1 MDGSIGQD
9 RYPNHPDAR
18 FRRSPLGARLARTA
32 SAPTVA
38 TPARTRRLMSL
49 SRPRSLRLLALPAL
63 LAACGTPAT
72 PARTAPTPVPASG
85 GTAGDGATGTAAGP
99 ASPAG
104 TGAPM
109 RRDSLGRVISEADV
123 ERGAAAIFGQLPAG
137 GDSADAAVALAAGD
151 ARATWDIDVRS
162 YETHRRVGMW
172 VDVFTG
178 RLRDFTQRAMS
189 RGTRYDAM
197 LRRRFREAGLPE
209 DMTYLALIESAYNP
223 HAYSRAAAVGMWQ
236 FMSGTARGVG
246 MRVDHWVDERRD
258 PVRATE
264 GAIDF
269 LTDLHEA
276 YGSWYL
282 AAAAYNGG
290 PGRVSRGL
298 ARFADELE
306 GAEGDDRFF
315 ALADQKY
322 LPTETKDYVP
332 KLIAAALV
340 AKEPQR
346 YGLAV
351 DTQPVFAYDSVVVA
365 GGVPLAAIARAAGT
379 TLDRITDLNPHFL
392 RGVTPPGE
400 EAEVRLPVG
409 TAAVFGPAFLALPEE
424 QKRGWR
430 DLRLDAL
437 RSVTAIAD
445 AEGIPL
451 RALRWYN
458 PRLAVDRRGR
468 VRAGTVLR
476 IPTTDALAAARDVPD
491 PSLERYRR
499 AASPEAA
506 LVAQRHRVRRGETL
520 GGIARRYG
528 VSVAQ
533 LRKLNSV
540 PGGRVRTGQVLVVR
554 RPSKAAQARAR
565 REAAASR
572 ARGSAARCTTK
583 VVRGRNGKKRTVRS
597 CAPARS
603 ASAKGAKAATSSKG
617 SRAAA
622 SSKAARGKA
631 SAAKKAPAKKGAAR
645 KPTAKKKSGAAKPS
659 SGAKK
664 KAAQKE

>member
-1 MDGSIGQD
+1 M
-9 RYPNHPDAR
+9 
-18 FRRSPLGARLARTA
+18 PLF
-32 SAPTVA
+32 
-38 TPARTRRLMSL
+38 RTRSTG
-49 SRPRSLRLLALPAL
+49 LLALPVF
-63 LAACGTPAT
+63 LAACGAPTTTP
-72 PARTAPTPVPASG
+72 RTAPTPAQTSAGSAAGRGPTGAETNAGAGSA
-85 GTAGDGATGTAAGP
+85 TAGGSAA
-99 ASPAG
+99 S
-104 TGAPM
+104 
-109 RRDSLGRVISEADV
+109 RRDSAERTVSGADV
-123 ERGAAAIFGQLPAG
+123 ERGAAAIFGQVPAA
-137 GDSADAAVALAAGD
+137 GDSADAAVTLAAGD

-162 YETHRRVGMW
+162 YETHRRVEMW

-189 RGTRYDAM
+189 RGTRYDGM

-269 LTDLHEA
+269 LSDLHDA

-298 ARFADELE
+298 ARFAGELE

-365 GGVPLAAIARAAGT
+365 GGVPLASIARAAGT
-379 TLDRITDLNPHFL
+379 TLDRITDLNPHYL

-400 EAEVRLPVG
+400 ESEIRLPLG
-409 TAAVFGPAFLALPEE
+409 SAAAFGAAFFALPEAD
-424 QKRGWR
+424 KRGWR
-430 DLRLDAL
+430 ELRLDAQ

-445 AEGIPL
+445 GEGIPL

-499 AASPEAA
+499 IAAAEVA
-506 LVAQRHRVRRGETL
+506 LVSQRHRVRRGETL

-533 LRKLNSV
+533 LRSLNSV
-540 PGGRVRTGQVLVVR
+540 PGGRVRTGQVLVVK

-565 REAAASR
+565 REAAAAR
-572 ARGSAARCTTK
+572 ARGASTRCTTK
-583 VVRGRNGKKRTVRS
+583 VVRARTGKKRTVRS
-597 CAPARS
+597 CVPTRSATATTARS
-603 ASAKGAKAATSSKG
+603 TRGSSKASATSTRGTAKGAKKASTRKASTRTSSAKK
-617 SRAAA
+617 SPAKQRTAK
-622 SSKAARGKA
+622 KAPPKARTS
-631 SAAKKAPAKKGAAR
+631 SAAKK
-645 KPTAKKKSGAAKPS
+645 
-659 SGAKK
+659 K
-664 KAAQKE
+664 KATTTK